1 MSKFFL
7 SFVLPIILFVLI
19 LGGATTYSMLDAFVL
34 DREIGDG
41 THDTLHTF
49 APVNPPV
56 TPSTS
61 DNTAGGDVTSDA
73 PAVEDDPEEAYPIIK
88 DLYYKD
94 ANIEIAI
101 EEIFY
106 ENKNKFNNRVFVVD
120 LKLSSVE
127 YLKTFIN
134 TSSSGKVSTERVS
147 VMAKKNNAIF
157 AINGDYFSYRKGG
170 FVVRNYEIWR
180 DTAKTS
186 NDKKKFGDDALLIL
200 SDGSFKMIDEYDIK
214 YNGKVSAYGL
224 PSNTYQCFSFG
235 PRLIENGK
243 VMVDRW
249 SEVGQSAESN
259 PRTAIG
265 MVEPLHY
272 KIVVAEGRIER
283 YNGNDG
289 LELYEVANLMDML
302 GCVEAYNLD
311 GGSSTTLYFNG
322 RVLNELTKS
331 GEREV
336 SDCIFIN
343 GMPYTEEGAK

>member
-7 SFVLPIILFVLI
+7 SFVLPIILFILI
-19 LGGATTYSMLDAFVL
+19 LGGATTYAMLDAFVL

-49 APVNPPV
+49 APVTPD

-61 DNTAGGDVTSDA
+61 EGKTDGGAAGD
-73 PAVEDDPEEAYPIIK
+73 EPEVQYPILE
-88 DLYYKD
+88 DRYYKD

-106 ENKNKFNNRVFVVD
+106 KNKNEFQNRVFVVD

-127 YLKTFIN
+127 YLQTFIN
-134 TSSSGKVSTERVS
+134 TSSSGKVSAERVS
-147 VMAKKNNAIF
+147 EMAKKNNAIF

-186 NDKKKFGDDALLIL
+186 TDKKKFGDDALLIL

-224 PSNTYQCFSFG
+224 PANTYQCFSFG

-243 VMVDRW
+243 VMVDKW

-265 MVEPLHY
+265 MVAPLHY
-272 KIVVAEGRIER
+272 KIVVAEGRIDR
-283 YNGNDG
+283 YNGKDG
-289 LELYEVANLMDML
+289 LELYEVADLMSQL
-302 GCVEAYNLD
+302 GCTEAYNLD

-343 GMPYTEEGAK
+343 GLTYSEEGAE